1 MKEKRKFKDTI
12 FCTLLLAELIIQGC
26 ASVGVAIVEMI
37 KIMYGEITNPLYVIV
52 SSYLI
57 AFAPIVVGFFVIAKN
72 NNEYLLR
79 TLKFDKKKLTIG
91 LCVGFLA
98 NLACAMV
105 AYLNKDI
112 SFTANKVNI
121 LILIISL
128 FCVFIQSGAEELIY
142 RGFIYERI
150 NKNYNSFKLAIIF
163 NSIWFGIGHILNPG
177 ATILSTVTIM
187 VIGLF
192 LSLTVYYSK
201 SLWPAI
207 GIHTAWNFTQNF
219 LLGLPNSGMV
229 SPYSVF
235 SLASQRNSFAYNINF
250 GIESTIVALIV
261 NLLLCLVIYLLYK
274 NKKNVKQEIKKNDK

>member
-12 FCTLLLAELIIQGC
+12 FCTLLLAELIMQCC
-26 ASVGVAIVEMI
+26 AGVGLLIIEAIE
-37 KIMYGEITNPLYVIV
+37 IMYGEITSPLYVIV
-52 SSYLI
+52 STYLI
-57 AFAPIVVGFFVIAKN
+57 TFAPIVVGFLVIAKN
-72 NNEYLLR
+72 NEYLFK
-79 TLKFDKKKLTIG
+79 TLKFDKRKLIIG
-91 LCVGFLA
+91 LCVGFLS

-112 SFTANKVNI
+112 SFTANKVNV

-163 NSIWFGIGHILNPG
+163 NSVWFGLGHILNPG

-274 NKKNVKQEIKKNDK
+274 NKKNIKQETKKNDK

>member
-1 MKEKRKFKDTI
+1 M
-12 FCTLLLAELIIQGC
+12 
-26 ASVGVAIVEMI
+26 
-37 KIMYGEITNPLYVIV
+37 
-52 SSYLI
+52 
-57 AFAPIVVGFFVIAKN
+57 
-72 NNEYLLR
+72 
-79 TLKFDKKKLTIG
+79 
-91 LCVGFLA
+91 
-98 NLACAMV
+98 
-105 AYLNKDI
+105 
-112 SFTANKVNI
+112 
-121 LILIISL
+121 L
-128 FCVFIQSGAEELIY
+128 FRS
-142 RGFIYERI
+142 I